1 MAFVVTNENFEEVM
15 AAGKPVVIDFGA
27 EWCGPCQALAP
38 IIEELAEEYEGKV
51 AICKCDVGDDGDEI
65 AAQYRVRNVPTILF
79 FKGGQQVDKH
89 VGTGSK
95 EELKAKIEA
104 ML

>member
-27 EWCGPCQALAP
+27 EWCGPCQALAS

-51 AICKCDVGDDGDEI
+51 VIAKCDVEEADEI
-65 AAQYRVRNVPTILF
+65 AAQYRVRNIPTVVFI
-79 FKGGQQVDKH
+79 KDGASVDKT
-89 VGTGSK
+89 VGSVSK
-95 EELKAKIEA
+95 ETLKAKIDA
-104 ML
+104 LL

>member
-1 MAFVVTNENFEEVM
+1 MAFVVTNGNFEEVM

-51 AICKCDVGDDGDEI
+51 VIAKCDVEEADEI
-65 AAQYRVRNVPTILF
+65 AAR
-79 FKGGQQVDKH
+79 
-89 VGTGSK
+89 
-95 EELKAKIEA
+95 
-104 ML
+104 

>member
-38 IIEELAEEYEGKV
+38 IIEELA
-51 AICKCDVGDDGDEI
+51 
-65 AAQYRVRNVPTILF
+65 
-79 FKGGQQVDKH
+79 
-89 VGTGSK
+89 
-95 EELKAKIEA
+95 
-104 ML
+104 

>member
-51 AICKCDVGDDGDEI
+51 VIAKCDVEEADEI
-65 AAQYRVRNVPTILF
+65 AAQYRVRNIPTIVF
-79 FKGGQQVDKH
+79 IKDG
-89 VGTGSK
+89 
-95 EELKAKIEA
+95 A
-104 ML
+104 